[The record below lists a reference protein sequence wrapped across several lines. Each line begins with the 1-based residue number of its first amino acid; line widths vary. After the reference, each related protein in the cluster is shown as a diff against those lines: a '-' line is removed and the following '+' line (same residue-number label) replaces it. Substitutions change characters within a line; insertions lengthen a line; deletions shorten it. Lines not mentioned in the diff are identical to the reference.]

1 MRAKT
6 IAIAAAALL
15 AVVITGPVTAADL
28 NAAGVWQA
36 VDEHTHQPTG
46 WFVIRDNGTGVFTG
60 VIAKM
65 FLRPGEDPNVTCT
78 KCKDDRRDHPWLG
91 LEIIRGMQR
100 NGMKYENGSILDP
113 RDGNVYN
120 AMMTLSPDGQMLTVR
135 GYLGISLLGRNEYWT
150 RLPDS
155 AYSQIDPSLNPYR
168 PNGTSMRNQ
177 PGGPAMAPV
186 RNSFQ
191 R

>member
-1 MRAKT
+1 MRAKQ
-6 IAIAAAALL
+6 IAIAVAALL
-15 AVVITGPVTAADL
+15 TVLITGPVKAADL
-28 NAAGVWQA
+28 SAAGVWQA
-36 VDEHTHQPTG
+36 VDEHTQQPTG
-46 WFVIRDNGTGVFTG
+46 WFVIRDNGGVFTG

-65 FLRPGEDPNVTCT
+65 FLRPGEDPNVTCA

-100 NGMKYENGSILDP
+100 NGMKYENGTILDP
-113 RDGNVYN
+113 RDGNIYN
-120 AMMTLSPDGQMLTVR
+120 AMMTLSPDGQTLTVR

-155 AYSQIDPSLNPYR
+155 SYSQIDPALNPNR
-168 PNGTSMRNQ
+168 PAGTMRNQ